1 MIKGKEAWLLI
12 RSGQP
17 GANARL
23 TGGNGFR
30 MSWDQKEKTAK
41 RILFLVNRDFVLYNF
56 RLELVE
62 RLLSEGHEVHIC
74 LPYGE
79 KVDKMVAMGCSFLPV
94 TIGKN
99 PLKDFKLI
107 SDYKRIFREVK
118 PDMVLMYTTKV
129 NIYAGILAGRRG
141 IPYLM
146 NVSGLG
152 TAVEYKSRMQAF
164 MVFLYKQAAK
174 NAKCLFFQ
182 NTENQ
187 EFFKKRHMFGGTE
200 RLLPG
205 SGVNL
210 KRWSLMEYPGDAD
223 GVEFLF
229 IARVIRE
236 KGIEE
241 YLWAAKQT
249 KKRRPD
255 AVFHVLGPCDGDYQG
270 ILEEYGKKGIIQY
283 HGEVQDTRR
292 FLRRAHCTIHP
303 SYYPEGMSNVLLE
316 SAASGRPVITTDRSG
331 CRETVEDGVTGFV
344 FQQRDKGQLLEC
356 VSRFLQMGN
365 EERRQMGLAG
375 RRKMEREFDRE
386 IVVQAYMEELESR
399 GKNG

>member
-1 MIKGKEAWLLI
+1 
-12 RSGQP
+12 
-17 GANARL
+17 
-23 TGGNGFR
+23 
-30 MSWDQKEKTAK
+30 
-41 RILFLVNRDFVLYNF
+41 
-56 RLELVE
+56 
-62 RLLSEGHEVHIC
+62 
-74 LPYGE
+74 
-79 KVDKMVAMGCSFLPV
+79 
-94 TIGKN
+94 
-99 PLKDFKLI
+99 
-107 SDYKRIFREVK
+107 
-118 PDMVLMYTTKV
+118 
-129 NIYAGILAGRRG
+129 
-141 IPYLM
+141 
-146 NVSGLG
+146 
-152 TAVEYKSRMQAF
+152 
-164 MVFLYKQAAK
+164 
-174 NAKCLFFQ
+174 
-182 NTENQ
+182 
-187 EFFKKRHMFGGTE
+187 MFGGTE